1 MSLENQSFLAPME
14 LNEMSSADSKLISSD
29 HLPRRYQIR
38 EEFFTFNNVYK
49 IKDESGRDRYT
60 VRSKKW
66 SLQKKLV
73 LEDMN
78 GK

>member
-1 MSLENQSFLAPME
+1 MSSLELSPL
-14 LNEMSSADSKLISSD
+14 SSNR
-29 HLPRRYQIR
+29 PRRYHIR
-38 EEFFTFNNVYK
+38 EQFFTFGNSYK
-49 IKDESGRDRYT
+49 IKDDLGRDRYT

-73 LEDMN
+73 LEDMY

>member
-1 MSLENQSFLAPME
+1 MSFSEINST
-14 LNEMSSADSKLISSD
+14 
-29 HLPRRYQIR
+29 RRYQIR
-38 EEFFTFNNVYK
+38 ERFFTFGNSYK
-49 IKDESGRDRYT
+49 IKDNHGRDRYT

-73 LEDMN
+73 LEDIQ